1 MTSLSPFL
9 LKEPSMFSFLK
20 RDPVKKLR
28 QQYDAKAE
36 QAMLAQRK
44 GDMRLFADL
53 TSEAEELWAQLEKLQ
68 AETTKEN

>member
-1 MTSLSPFL
+1 
-9 LKEPSMFSFLK
+9 MFGLFK

-28 QQYDAKAE
+28 EQYDAKAE

-53 TSEAEELWAQLEKLQ
+53 TAEAEELWAQYQQLLESVESKSS
-68 AETTKEN
+68 AK

>member
-1 MTSLSPFL
+1 
-9 LKEPSMFSFLK
+9 MFGFFK

-28 QQYDAKAE
+28 EQYDAKAE

-53 TSEAEELWAQLEKLQ
+53 TAEAEELWAQYQQLLQ
-68 AETTKEN
+68 SIESKNGAK

>member
-1 MTSLSPFL
+1 
-9 LKEPSMFSFLK
+9 MFGLFK

-28 QQYDAKAE
+28 KIYDSKLE

-53 TSEAEELWAQLEKLQ
+53 TAESEALWQQIEQLQKQ
-68 AETTKEN
+68 TAKVNTP

>member
-1 MTSLSPFL
+1 
-9 LKEPSMFSFLK
+9 MFNFFK

-28 QQYDAKAE
+28 EQYDAKAE

-53 TSEAEELWAQLEKLQ
+53 TAEAEELWAQYQQLLQ
-68 AETTKEN
+68 SIESKNGAK

>member
-1 MTSLSPFL
+1 
-9 LKEPSMFSFLK
+9 MFGLFK

-28 QQYDAKAE
+28 KAYDQKLE

-53 TSEAEELWAQLEKLQ
+53 TEESEKLWQ
-68 AETTKEN
+68 QIEQLQKEP

>member
-1 MTSLSPFL
+1 
-9 LKEPSMFSFLK
+9 MFSFFK

-53 TSEAEELWAQLEKLQ
+53 TAEAEALWQQLETLQ
-68 AETTKEN
+68 TERSQ